1 MAKAPSIVDRIAAA
15 IPESQAGKAWWKRL
29 TPEQAEMVAPIL
41 EAWKAGRF
49 GTAKIT
55 AARVIAATLTEHGI
69 KIGPQGVVAWLQR
82 GE

>member
-29 TPEQAEMVAPIL
+29 TPEQAEMVSPIL
-41 EAWKAGRF
+41 AAWKAGRF
-49 GTAKIT
+49 GRAKIT